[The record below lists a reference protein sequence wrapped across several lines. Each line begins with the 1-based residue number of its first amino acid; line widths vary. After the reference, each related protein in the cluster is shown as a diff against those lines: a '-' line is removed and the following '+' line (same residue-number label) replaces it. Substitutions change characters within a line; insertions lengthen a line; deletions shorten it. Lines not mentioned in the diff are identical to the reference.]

1 MALIASAATA
11 VGGYGALAGLVGAG
25 TGLYTAT
32 RGGSK
37 QSGTTT
43 ETMQKEMDPRMQ
55 SLLYGSGQQK
65 LRDGVA
71 PTYDLLGN
79 PTNSAGDYLPAD
91 TGLLGQAA
99 GLANKPQSAGLNA
112 FGASMDGYVG
122 GWKGMNGMQGAADRL
137 MAGSQVAP
145 TVSAATAN
153 SAWANSAPQM
163 QAAKADAAYVHAP
176 SQNDINLSPAY
187 QKMIYGDA
195 GANPYLTNAL
205 QAGVDQTNASF
216 AKNQTDLTNNLM
228 RTVLPSLRSNA
239 VLAGQYGGSR
249 QGIAE
254 GNALSDF
261 TNQLNSANTQLG
273 LANSANT
280 TGAQAQAFNQG
291 QDRSLNAL
299 NNLSGQQYGVAQL
312 NAQLAQQSNL
322 ANAGFQQGANSQN
335 NSNAQ
340 QTGMA
345 NAGFQQQSNLANAG
359 FQQQA
364 GLANQSAQL
373 GTNQLN
379 SANTATGLSANQGLL
394 GSAYNYA
401 KANDQYAGQQVQQA
415 GGLLGQFSGT
425 GGSSTATSPYYTNPA
440 GGLLSGATAGLGLYD
455 AFNKATSGGQ
465 SSTGMGSMGSLSDLF
480 SKPSSG
486 SVFGSGGFWGN

>member
-1 MALIASAATA
+1 MGLFSSILGAAAPIVGGIFGGPAGAA
-11 VGGYGALAGLVGAG
+11 VGGLLGSAVA
-25 TGLYTAT
+25 
-32 RGGSK
+32 GGSK
-37 QSGTTT
+37 QAGTTT
-43 ETMQKEMDPRMQ
+43 DTVQKEMDPRMQ
-55 SLLYGSGQQK
+55 AYLYG
-65 LRDGVA
+65 DGSTA
-71 PTYDLLGN
+71 N
-79 PTNSAGDYLPAD
+79 

-99 GLANKPQSAGLNA
+99 GLANKPQSAGLGA

-122 GWKGMNGMQGAADRL
+122 GWKGMDGMQSAADRL
-137 MAGSQVAP
+137 MAGNQVAP
-145 TVSAATAN
+145 TVGAATAN

-163 QAAKADAAYVHAP
+163 QAAKADAAYVQAP
-176 SQNDINLSPAY
+176 SQNNIDLSPAY

-261 TNQLNSANTQLG
+261 TNQLSSANTQLG

-280 TGAQAQAFNQG
+280 TGAQAQAYNQG

-299 NNLSGQQYGVAQL
+299 NTLSGQQYSTAQL
-312 NAQLAQQSNL
+312 NAQLAQQANM

-345 NAGFQQQSNLANAG
+345 NAGFQQQANMTNAG

-379 SANTATGLSANQGLL
+379 SANTAAGLSANQGLL

-401 KANDQYAGQQVQQA
+401 KANDQYSGQQVQQA
-415 GGLLGQFSGT
+415 GGLLGQFSGL

-440 GGLLSGATAGLGLYD
+440 GNAAGTATGLLGLY
-455 AFNKATSGGQ
+455 NTYKQATSG
-465 SSTGMGSMGSLSDLF
+465 
-480 SKPSSG
+480 SSG
-486 SVFGSGGFWGN
+486 STNSGQLNGNFAPAPEGFFGNDIWAPYR